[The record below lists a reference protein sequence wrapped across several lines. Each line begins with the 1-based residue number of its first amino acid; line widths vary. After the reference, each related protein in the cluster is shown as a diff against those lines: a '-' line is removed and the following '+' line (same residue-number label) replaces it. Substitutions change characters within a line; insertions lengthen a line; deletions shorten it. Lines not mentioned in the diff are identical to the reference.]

1 MKNIK
6 EKQML
11 VTMAKMMGQEPDPA
25 VVKELEMYN
34 RLQESVRSSVRE
46 NFLADFGQQFTRV
59 TQIEETK
66 AAYPKP
72 PSLDEMGFILD
83 DAIALVEEIQPMA
96 RPDPVYPK
104 PPSLD
109 ELLESVAEEP
119 EAKEEETREEPQ
131 EELTEENIDEIS
143 SLVDRTK
150 EYISQE
156 AEKTGK
162 SAMSDAERDMAQIQ
176 IDALQKKIKYLEGWL
191 TRITNTGP
199 GSGETKVL
207 RMDDVNPA
215 GKANAKV
222 LVWNTDQQKFVF
234 GDVNDISG
242 STTAVQFL
250 YYPTVGQT
258 LFTGPDHYG
267 VTLDIPDPSYVS
279 LFLNGVKLIKNVDYV
294 PYNTYVQ
301 LVEGAPENSVVEIVT
316 LDVPPVPVED
326 SVHVMTGSNNYYE
339 ALVTD
344 AYIGVASTPN
354 TTVTIVL
361 PEVQPGRRVTV
372 KDEGGAAAVNHI
384 TVQAASG
391 LVENDSNV
399 IMTANNISLQ
409 FFYNGTGWFIV

>member
-11 VTMAKMMGQEPDPA
+11 VTMARMMGQAPDPA
-25 VVKELEMYN
+25 VVKELEIYN

-46 NFLADFGQQFTRV
+46 NFFADFGEQFQRV

-83 DAIALVEEIQPMA
+83 DAIALVEEIRPMA
-96 RPDPVYPK
+96 RPDFDYPK
-104 PPSLD
+104 PPSLED
-109 ELLESVAEEP
+109 LEKAVTEEIK
-119 EAKEEETREEPQ
+119 AEPQ

-150 EYISQE
+150 DFIAKE
-156 AEKTGK
+156 AERTGQT
-162 SAMSDAERDMAQIQ
+162 AMSDAERSMADIQ

-199 GSGETKVL
+199 GSGETRIL
-207 RMDDVNPA
+207 RMDDVNPND
-215 GKANAKV
+215 KANGKV
-222 LVWNTDQQKFVF
+222 LVWDSSQQKLIF
-234 GDVNDISG
+234 GDANSISG
-242 STTAVQFL
+242 TTTAIRYLF
-250 YYPTVGQT
+250 YPTAGQT
-258 LFTGPDHYG
+258 ILSGNDHYG
-267 VTLDIPDPSYVS
+267 DELDITNPDFVS
-279 LFLNGVKLIKNVDYV
+279 LFMNGVKLIKNVDYV
-294 PYNTYVQ
+294 PHQTYVQ
-301 LVEGAPENSVVEIVT
+301 LSEGATAGSVIEIVT
-316 LDVPPVPVED
+316 LDVPQVAVED
-326 SVHVMTGSNNYYE
+326 TVHVVTGANNYYE
-339 ALVTD
+339 VLITD

-354 TTVTIVL
+354 TTVTVVL
-361 PEVQPGRRVTV
+361 PEVQAGRKVTV

>member
-1 MKNIK
+1 
-6 EKQML
+6 ML
-11 VTMAKMMGQEPDPA
+11 VTMARMMGQAPDPA
-25 VVKELEMYN
+25 VVKELQMYN

-46 NFLADFGQQFTRV
+46 NFFADFGEQFQRV

-83 DAIALVEEIQPMA
+83 DAIALVEEIRPMA
-96 RPDPVYPK
+96 RPDFDYPK
-104 PPSLD
+104 PPSLED
-109 ELLESVAEEP
+109 LEKAVTEEIK
-119 EAKEEETREEPQ
+119 AEPQ

-143 SLVDRTK
+143 SLVGRTR

-156 AEKTGK
+156 AEKTGR

-215 GKANAKV
+215 GKANAKA
-222 LVWNTDQQKFVF
+222 LIWSTEQQKFVF
-234 GDVNDISG
+234 GDINDVAG

-250 YYPTVGQT
+250 YYPAVWQT
-258 LFTGPDHYG
+258 LFTGADHYG
-267 VTLDIPDPSYVS
+267 ITLDIPDPSYVS

-326 SVHVMTGSNNYYE
+326 SVHVMTASNNYYE

-354 TTVTIVL
+354 TTVTVVL
-361 PEVQPGRRVTV
+361 PAVQPGRKVTV
-372 KDEGGAAAVNHI
+372 KDEGGAAAINHI

>member
-11 VTMAKMMGQEPDPA
+11 VTMARMMGQAPDPA
-25 VVKELEMYN
+25 VVKELQMYN

-46 NFLADFGQQFTRV
+46 NFFADFGEQFQRV

-83 DAIALVEEIQPMA
+83 DAIALVEEIRPMA
-96 RPDPVYPK
+96 RPDFDYPK
-104 PPSLD
+104 PPSLED
-109 ELLESVAEEP
+109 LEKAVTEEIK
-119 EAKEEETREEPQ
+119 AEPQ

-143 SLVDRTK
+143 SLVGRTR

-156 AEKTGK
+156 AEKTGR

-215 GKANAKV
+215 GKANAKA
-222 LVWNTDQQKFVF
+222 LIWSTEQQKFVF
-234 GDVNDISG
+234 GDINDVAG

-250 YYPTVGQT
+250 YYPAVGQT
-258 LFTGPDHYG
+258 LFTGVDHYG
-267 VTLDIPDPSYVS
+267 ITLDIPDPYYVS

-326 SVHVMTGSNNYYE
+326 SVHVMTASNNYYE

-354 TTVTIVL
+354 TTVTVVL
-361 PEVQPGRRVTV
+361 PAVQPGRKVTV
-372 KDEGGAAAVNHI
+372 KDEGGAAAINHI

>member
-1 MKNIK
+1 
-6 EKQML
+6 
-11 VTMAKMMGQEPDPA
+11 MARMMGQDPDPS
-25 VVKELEMYN
+25 VVRELEMYN
-34 RLQESVRSSVRE
+34 KLQESVRSSVRE
-46 NFLADFGQQFTRV
+46 NFISDFGQQFKRV
-59 TQIEETK
+59 NDIEETK

-72 PSLDEMGFILD
+72 PSLEDMGLILD
-83 DAIALVEEIQPMA
+83 DAIALVEDVKAMA
-96 RPDPVYPK
+96 RPDMDFPK

-109 ELLESVAEEP
+109 DLEKAITETPEEPVAES
-119 EAKEEETREEPQ
+119 KEEI
-131 EELTEENIDEIS
+131 TEENIEELT

-150 EYISQE
+150 QYISQE

-162 SAMSDAERDMAQIQ
+162 SAMSDAERSMADIQ

-199 GSGETKVL
+199 GSGETKLL
-207 RMDDVNPA
+207 RMDDVNPN

-222 LVWNTDQQKFVF
+222 LVWNTQQQKFVF

-250 YYPTVGQT
+250 YYPTTGQT
-258 LFTGPDHYG
+258 VFSGPDHYG

-279 LFLNGVKLIKNVDYV
+279 LFLNGVKLIKNVDYM
-294 PYNTYVQ
+294 PHNNYVQ
-301 LVEGAPENSVVEIVT
+301 LVEGAPESSVVEIVT

-354 TTVTIVL
+354 TAVTIVL
-361 PEVQPGRRVTV
+361 PTVQPGKKVTV
-372 KDEGGAAAVNHI
+372 KDEGGAAAINHI
-384 TVQAASG
+384 TVQAAAG

>member
-11 VTMAKMMGQEPDPA
+11 VTMARMMGQAPDPA
-25 VVKELEMYN
+25 VVKELEIYN

-46 NFLADFGQQFTRV
+46 NFFADFGEQFQRV

-83 DAIALVEEIQPMA
+83 DAIALVEEIRPMA
-96 RPDPVYPK
+96 RPDFDYPK
-104 PPSLD
+104 PPSLED
-109 ELLESVAEEP
+109 LEKAVTEEIK
-119 EAKEEETREEPQ
+119 AEPQ

-150 EYISQE
+150 DFIAKE
-156 AEKTGK
+156 AERTGQT
-162 SAMSDAERDMAQIQ
+162 AMSDAERSMADIQ

-199 GSGETKVL
+199 GSGETRIL
-207 RMDDVNPA
+207 RMDDVNPND
-215 GKANAKV
+215 KANGKV
-222 LVWNTDQQKFVF
+222 LVWDSSQQKLIF
-234 GDVNDISG
+234 GDVNSISG
-242 STTAVQFL
+242 TTTAIRYLF
-250 YYPTVGQT
+250 YPTAGQT
-258 LFTGPDHYG
+258 ILSGNDHYG
-267 VTLDIPDPSYVS
+267 DELDITNPDFVS
-279 LFLNGVKLIKNVDYV
+279 LFMNGVKLIKNVDYV
-294 PYNTYVQ
+294 PHQTYVQ
-301 LVEGAPENSVVEIVT
+301 LSEGAAAGSVIEIVT
-316 LDVPPVPVED
+316 LDVPQVAVED
-326 SVHVMTGSNNYYE
+326 TVHVVTGANNYYE
-339 ALVTD
+339 VLITD

-354 TTVTIVL
+354 TTVTVVL
-361 PEVQPGRRVTV
+361 PEVQAGRKVTV

-399 IMTANNISLQ
+399 IMTANNMSLQ

>member
-11 VTMAKMMGQEPDPA
+11 VTMARMMGQAPDPA
-25 VVKELEMYN
+25 VVKELEIYN

-46 NFLADFGQQFTRV
+46 NFFADFGEQFQRV

-83 DAIALVEEIQPMA
+83 DAIALVEEIRPMA
-96 RPDPVYPK
+96 RPDFDYPK
-104 PPSLD
+104 PPSLED
-109 ELLESVAEEP
+109 LEKAVTEEIK
-119 EAKEEETREEPQ
+119 AEPQ

-150 EYISQE
+150 DFIAKE
-156 AEKTGK
+156 AERTGQT
-162 SAMSDAERDMAQIQ
+162 AMSDAERSMADIQ

-199 GSGETKVL
+199 GSGETRIL
-207 RMDDVNPA
+207 RMDDVNPND
-215 GKANAKV
+215 KANGKV
-222 LVWNTDQQKFVF
+222 LVWDSSQQKLIF
-234 GDVNDISG
+234 GDVNSISG
-242 STTAVQFL
+242 TTTAIRYLF
-250 YYPTVGQT
+250 YPTAGQT
-258 LFTGPDHYG
+258 ILSGNDHYG
-267 VTLDIPDPSYVS
+267 DELDITNPDFVS
-279 LFLNGVKLIKNVDYV
+279 LFMNGVKLIKNVDYV
-294 PYNTYVQ
+294 PHQTYVQ
-301 LVEGAPENSVVEIVT
+301 LSEGAAAGSVIEIVT
-316 LDVPPVPVED
+316 LDVPQVAVED
-326 SVHVMTGSNNYYE
+326 TVHVVTGANNYYE
-339 ALVTD
+339 VLITD

-354 TTVTIVL
+354 TTVTVVL
-361 PEVQPGRRVTV
+361 PEVQAGRKVTV

>member
-1 MKNIK
+1 
-6 EKQML
+6 ML
-11 VTMAKMMGQEPDPA
+11 VTMARMMGQAPDPA
-25 VVKELEMYN
+25 VVKELEIYN

-46 NFLADFGQQFTRV
+46 NFFADFGEQFQRV

-83 DAIALVEEIQPMA
+83 DAIALVEEIRPMA
-96 RPDPVYPK
+96 RPDFDYPK
-104 PPSLD
+104 PPSLED
-109 ELLESVAEEP
+109 LEKAVTEEIK
-119 EAKEEETREEPQ
+119 AEPQ

-150 EYISQE
+150 DFIAKE
-156 AEKTGK
+156 AERTGQT
-162 SAMSDAERDMAQIQ
+162 AMSDAERSMADIQ

-199 GSGETKVL
+199 GSGETRIL
-207 RMDDVNPA
+207 RMDDVNPND
-215 GKANAKV
+215 KANGKV
-222 LVWNTDQQKFVF
+222 LVWDSSQQKLIF
-234 GDVNDISG
+234 GDVNSISG
-242 STTAVQFL
+242 TTTAIRYLF
-250 YYPTVGQT
+250 YPTAGQT
-258 LFTGPDHYG
+258 ILSGNDHYG
-267 VTLDIPDPSYVS
+267 DELDITNPDFVS
-279 LFLNGVKLIKNVDYV
+279 LFMNGVKLIKNVDYV
-294 PYNTYVQ
+294 PHQTYVQ
-301 LVEGAPENSVVEIVT
+301 LSEGAAAGSVIEIVT
-316 LDVPPVPVED
+316 LDVPQVAVED
-326 SVHVMTGSNNYYE
+326 TVHVVTGANNYYE
-339 ALVTD
+339 VLITD

-354 TTVTIVL
+354 TTVTVVL
-361 PEVQPGRRVTV
+361 PEVQAGRKVTV

>member
-11 VTMAKMMGQEPDPA
+11 VTMARMMGQAPDPA

-46 NFLADFGQQFTRV
+46 NFFADFGEQFQRV

-83 DAIALVEEIQPMA
+83 DAIALVEEIRPMA
-96 RPDPVYPK
+96 KPDFDYPK
-104 PPSLD
+104 PPSLED
-109 ELLESVAEEP
+109 LEKAVTEEIK
-119 EAKEEETREEPQ
+119 AEPQ

-143 SLVDRTK
+143 SLVGRTR

-156 AEKTGK
+156 AEKTGR

-222 LVWNTDQQKFVF
+222 LIWSTEQQKFVF
-234 GDVNDISG
+234 GDINDVAG

-250 YYPTVGQT
+250 YYPAVGQT
-258 LFTGPDHYG
+258 LFTGADHYG
-267 VTLDIPDPSYVS
+267 ITLDIPDPSYVS

-326 SVHVMTGSNNYYE
+326 SVHVMTASNNYYE

-354 TTVTIVL
+354 TTVTVVL
-361 PEVQPGRRVTV
+361 PAVQPGRKVTV
-372 KDEGGAAAVNHI
+372 KDEGGAAAINHI